1 MAGLVDRI
9 SDRDR
14 FPAAAS
20 VPVLDAGTYLA
31 VTDGDEHVVIR
42 LTAEVTRIG
51 RSLVA
56 DVHLDDTTVSRRH
69 ALLVRRGDDVVVLDD
84 RSRNG
89 VFVNGER
96 TAEAVLHDG
105 DTVQLGRVT
114 MRFVR
119 VDAPLTG
126 A

>member
-9 SDRDR
+9 SDRER
-14 FPAAAS
+14 RRAVAS
-20 VPVLDAGTYLA
+20 VPLLAAGSYLA
-31 VTDGDEHVVIR
+31 VQDGDEHVVIP
-42 LTAEVTRIG
+42 LEADVTRVG

-69 ALLVRRGDDVVVLDD
+69 ALVVRRGDDVVVLDD

-96 TAEAVLHDG
+96 TAEAVLRDG
-105 DTVQLGRVT
+105 DVIRLGRVT

-119 VDAPLTG
+119 VAADLQPA
-126 A
+126 

>member
-14 FPAAAS
+14 RPAAGP

-31 VTDGDEHVVIR
+31 VTDGDEHVVVPV
-42 LTAEVTRIG
+42 TADVTRIG

-96 TAEAVLHDG
+96 TAEAVLRDG
-105 DTVQLGRVT
+105 DTIQLGRVT
-114 MRFVR
+114 MRFLR

>member
-9 SDRDR
+9 SDRER
-14 FPAAAS
+14 HPAAAP

-31 VTDGDEHVVIR
+31 VTDGDEHVVVPV
-42 LTAEVTRIG
+42 TTDVTRIG

-69 ALLVRRGDDVVVLDD
+69 ALLVRRGDDLVLLDD

-96 TAEAVLHDG
+96 TAEAVLRDG
-105 DTVQLGRVT
+105 DTIQLGRVT
-114 MRFVR
+114 MRFLR

>member
-1 MAGLVDRI
+1 MAGIADRI
-9 SDRDR
+9 SERER
-14 FPAAAS
+14 RRAVAS
-20 VPVLDAGTYLA
+20 VPLLEAGRYLA
-31 VTDGDEHVVIR
+31 VQDAGEHVVLP
-42 LTAEVTRIG
+42 LTADVTRVG

-69 ALLVRRGDDVVVLDD
+69 ALIVRRGDETVVLDD

-96 TAEAVLHDG
+96 TAEAVLRDG
-105 DTVQLGRVT
+105 DLIQLGRVR
-114 MRFVR
+114 MRFVQ
-119 VDAPLTG
+119 VDEPIEA